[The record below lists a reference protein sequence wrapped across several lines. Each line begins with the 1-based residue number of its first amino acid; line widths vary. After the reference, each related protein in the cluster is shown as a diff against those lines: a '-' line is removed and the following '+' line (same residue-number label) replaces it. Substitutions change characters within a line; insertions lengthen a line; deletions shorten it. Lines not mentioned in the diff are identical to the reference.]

1 MLSMGPCAVEQPT
14 ILSYIKYDLL
24 GLIRLAA
31 YSAGSKKPMRRMD
44 MKRLTVIVVMVLLLA
59 GMAYAKDYEVTKK
72 AGDLT
77 VDVKIDRNPPIS
89 GTNNMEIAVKDAGG
103 KAVTDAKVLVEY
115 SMPAMPGMPAMNY
128 KADAELKGDAYK
140 AAMNLSMSGS
150 WNISIKVTRA
160 SKTQTAKFTVD
171 AK

>member
-1 MLSMGPCAVEQPT
+1 
-14 ILSYIKYDLL
+14 
-24 GLIRLAA
+24 
-31 YSAGSKKPMRRMD
+31 
-44 MKRLTVIVVMVLLLA
+44 MKRLTLLMVMVLLLA
-59 GMAYAKDYEVTKK
+59 GTVYAKDYEVTKK

-77 VDVKIDRNPPIS
+77 VDVKIDKNPPIS
-89 GTNNMEIAVKDAGG
+89 GTNNMEIALKDAGG

-128 KADAELKGDAYK
+128 KTDAQLKGDAYK

-150 WNISIKVTRA
+150 WNVSIKVTRA
-160 SKTQTAKFTVD
+160 NKTQTAKFTVD

>member
-1 MLSMGPCAVEQPT
+1 
-14 ILSYIKYDLL
+14 
-24 GLIRLAA
+24 
-31 YSAGSKKPMRRMD
+31 
-44 MKRLTVIVVMVLLLA
+44 MKRLAMVVLAVLMVVGL
-59 GMAYAKDYEVTKK
+59 AYAKDYEVTKK

-77 VDVKIDRNPPIS
+77 VDIKIDKNPPIA
-89 GTNNMEIAVKDAGG
+89 GTNNMEIALKDAGG

-115 SMPAMPGMPAMNY
+115 SMPAMPGMPAMSY

-150 WNISIKVTRA
+150 WNVSVKVSRA
-160 SKTQTAKFTVD
+160 NKTQTAKFTVD

>member
-1 MLSMGPCAVEQPT
+1 
-14 ILSYIKYDLL
+14 
-24 GLIRLAA
+24 
-31 YSAGSKKPMRRMD
+31 
-44 MKRLTVIVVMVLLLA
+44 MKRFTVVVLAVLMMVA
-59 GMAYAKDYEVTKK
+59 VAYAKDYEVTKK

-77 VDVKIDRNPPIS
+77 VDLKIDKNPPVA

-128 KADAELKGDAYK
+128 KADAELKGNTYK
-140 AAMNLSMSGS
+140 TAMNLSMSGS
-150 WNISIKVTRA
+150 WNLSIKVTRA
-160 SKTQTAKFTVD
+160 NKTQTAKFTID